1 MSKIMYEA
9 ETVAEASL
17 GGFDRDTAVEL
28 RGAGLYQAHLSP
40 RWATGRKVNGGYLL
54 ALVGRAL
61 GDALPHPHPF
71 TVTAHYLSAPSAG
84 AATIR
89 TETARVGRTVSSGAA
104 TLCQPGARGRET
116 ECVRALATYGDLSTL
131 SDDVHTTT
139 KPPGMPPPEL
149 CLRTSEHPA
158 SDSGPGSDTGPGS
171 ENGSRPEMSDQ
182 LCLRYDPATC
192 GWAVGAPSGRGE
204 MRAWTSH
211 ADGRDQDPLSLLQ
224 VVDALP
230 SPAFEMGFKGW
241 VPTVELTVH
250 VRAWPA
256 PGPVLVSILSGNLA
270 GGFLEEDVEVWDSD
284 DRLVAQAR
292 QLARVA
298 RR

>member
-1 MSKIMYEA
+1 MSKIMSVA

-17 GGFDRDTAVEL
+17 GRFDRDTAVEL
-28 RGAGLYQAHLSP
+28 RETGLYEARLSP

-54 ALVGRAL
+54 SLAGRAL
-61 GDALPHPHPF
+61 GDTLPHPHPF
-71 TVTAHYLSAPSAG
+71 TVTAHYLAAPSAG
-84 AATIR
+84 TACIR
-89 TETARVGRTVSSGAA
+89 TETARVGRTVSSGSAVLYQTDDRSRKA
-104 TLCQPGARGRET
+104 
-116 ECVRALATYGDLSTL
+116 ECVRALATHADLSAL
-131 SDDVHTTT
+131 PDDVHTTT
-139 KPPGMPPPEL
+139 KRPAMPPPEL

-158 SDSGPGSDTGPGS
+158 SGSGPGESGPS
-171 ENGSRPEMSDQ
+171 SEMSDQ
-182 LCLRYDPATC
+182 LSLRYDPATC

-204 MRAWTSH
+204 MRAWVSH

-250 VRAWPA
+250 IRARPA
-256 PGPVLVSILSGNLA
+256 PGPVLVSILSENLA
-270 GGFLEEDVEVWDSD
+270 GGFLEEDVQVWDGD

-292 QLARVA
+292 QLARVG
-298 RR
+298 RN